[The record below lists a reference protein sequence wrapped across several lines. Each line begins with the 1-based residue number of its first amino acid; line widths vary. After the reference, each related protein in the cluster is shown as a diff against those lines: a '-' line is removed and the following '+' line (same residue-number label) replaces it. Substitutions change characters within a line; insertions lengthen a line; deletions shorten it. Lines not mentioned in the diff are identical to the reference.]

1 MPDQLLNLEADIAME
16 AERRAADQ
24 LRTVQNLLDKAAA
37 SQGLSVNDCEK
48 LGRLALAMHERLKA
62 RADQLK
68 HARALAD
75 FASAAP
81 VIKPVE

>member
-1 MPDQLLNLEADIAME
+1 MSDPMLNLEADLAIE

-37 SQGLSVNDCEK
+37 SDRLSVKDCEK
-48 LGRLALAMHERLKA
+48 LGRLALAMHDRLKT

-75 FASAAP
+75 FASSAP
-81 VIKPVE
+81 GSK